1 VINLQKTKKINSF
14 IFLFIIL
21 VLVITIGLS
30 TTRNQPSQISGMVGS
45 VFSPVQ
51 KVFYS
56 IGQTFTNS
64 FDLLLNISRIREEN
78 LQLQEK
84 NSMLQEEN
92 IQLKYI
98 VNNSEALKNEY
109 EMLSNIQYD
118 YVKSQI
124 VSRDI
129 GNWFERFTIDKGTNN
144 GIQVDDIVIKAVK
157 TEDQLVKV
165 GLIGKVVDVGYN
177 WSKVVTIDDI
187 ISSVSIKVLR
197 TNEGGVAKG
206 SINGIIE
213 AFMFSQTEDLK
224 VDDEIVTS
232 GLGEIYLPNIYI
244 GKVAKIEKT
253 SDLLTEKITIIPIV
267 DFERLYEVFV
277 IKVDRR

>member
-1 VINLQKTKKINSF
+1 VIDLQKTKKINSF

>member
-1 VINLQKTKKINSF
+1 VIDLHKTKKINNL
-14 IFLFIIL
+14 IFALIVL
-21 VLVITIGLS
+21 VLIVTIGLS
-30 TTRNQPSQISGMVGS
+30 TTRNQPSEISGIVGS

-56 IGQTFTNS
+56 IGQTFANS
-64 FDLLLNISRIREEN
+64 FDSLLNISKIREEN
-78 LQLQEK
+78 IQLQERI
-84 NSMLQEEN
+84 SILQEEN
-92 IQLKYI
+92 IQLKYV
-98 VNNSEALKNEY
+98 VNNAEALKNEY
-109 EMLSNIQYD
+109 EMLSNMQYD

-124 VSRDI
+124 ISRDI

-144 GIQVDDIVIKAVK
+144 GIEIDDIVIKAVR
-157 TEDQLVKV
+157 TEDRLVKV

-187 ISSVSIKVLR
+187 GSSVSIKVLR

-206 SINGIIE
+206 SISGNIE
-213 AFMFSQTEDLK
+213 AFMFNQTEDLR
-224 VDDEIVTS
+224 VGDDIVTS

-244 GKVAKIEKT
+244 GKIAKIEKT
-253 SDLLTEKITIIPIV
+253 SDLLTEKITVVPIV
-267 DFERLYEVFV
+267 DFEKLYEVYV

>member
-1 VINLQKTKKINSF
+1 MIELHKIKKIKNF
-14 IFLFIIL
+14 IFVFIVLAL
-21 VLVITIGLS
+21 VTTIGLS
-30 TTRNQPSQISGMVGS
+30 TTRDQPSKVTGMVGS

-56 IGQTFTNS
+56 IGQTFANS
-64 FDLLLNISRIREEN
+64 FDSLLNISKIREEN
-78 LQLQEK
+78 NQLRER
-84 NSMLQEEN
+84 NNLLQEEN

-98 VNNSEALKNEY
+98 VNNAEALKNEY
-109 EMLSNIQYD
+109 EMLSKMQYD

-124 VSRDI
+124 ISRDI
-129 GNWFERFTIDKGTNN
+129 GNWFERFTIDKGTNS
-144 GIQVDDIVIKAVK
+144 GIQIDDIVIKAVR
-157 TEDQLVKV
+157 TEDRLVKV

-187 ISSVSIKVLR
+187 GSSVSIKVLR

-206 SINGIIE
+206 SISGTIE
-213 AFMFSQTEDLK
+213 AFMFNQTEDLI
-224 VDDEIVTS
+224 VGDEIVTS

-244 GKVAKIEKT
+244 GTIEKIEKT
-253 SDLLTEKITIIPIV
+253 SDLLTEKITIMPVV
-267 DFERLYEVFV
+267 DFEKLYEVFV

>member
-1 VINLQKTKKINSF
+1 MQKTKKINNF
-14 IFLFIIL
+14 IFLLIVL
-21 VLVITIGLS
+21 VLIITIGLS
-30 TTRNQPSQISGMVGS
+30 TTRNQPSQMSGMVGS

-56 IGQTFTNS
+56 IGQTFANS
-64 FDLLLNISRIREEN
+64 FDSLLNISRIREEN
-78 LQLQEK
+78 IQLQERI
-84 NSMLQEEN
+84 SILQEEN

-98 VNNSEALKNEY
+98 VNNADALKNEY
-109 EMLSNIQYD
+109 EMLSNFQYEH
-118 YVKSQI
+118 VKSQI
-124 VSRDI
+124 ISRDI
-129 GNWFERFTIDKGTNN
+129 GNWFERFTIDKGTNS
-144 GIQVDDIVIKAVK
+144 GIQIDDIVIKAVR

-187 ISSVSIKVLR
+187 GSSVSIKVLR

-206 SINGIIE
+206 SISGNIE
-213 AFMFSQTEDLK
+213 AFMFSQTEDLR

-244 GKVAKIEKT
+244 GKIVKIEKT
-253 SDLLTEKITIIPIV
+253 SDLLTEKITIIPVV
-267 DFERLYEVFV
+267 DFEKLYEVFV

>member
-1 VINLQKTKKINSF
+1 VIDLHKTKKINNL
-14 IFLFIIL
+14 IFALIVL
-21 VLVITIGLS
+21 VLIVTIGLS
-30 TTRNQPSQISGMVGS
+30 TTRNQPSEISGIVGS

-56 IGQTFTNS
+56 IGQTFANS
-64 FDLLLNISRIREEN
+64 FDSLLNISKIREEN
-78 LQLQEK
+78 IQLQERI
-84 NSMLQEEN
+84 SILQEEN

-98 VNNSEALKNEY
+98 VNNAEALKNEY

-124 VSRDI
+124 ISRDI
-129 GNWFERFTIDKGTNN
+129 GNWFERFTIDKGTNS
-144 GIQVDDIVIKAVK
+144 GIQIDDIVIKAVR
-157 TEDQLVKV
+157 TEDRMVKV

-187 ISSVSIKVLR
+187 GSSVSIKVLR

-206 SINGIIE
+206 SISGNIE
-213 AFMFSQTEDLK
+213 AFMFNQTEDLR
-224 VDDEIVTS
+224 VGDDIVTS

-244 GKVAKIEKT
+244 GQIAKIEKT
-253 SDLLTEKITIIPIV
+253 SDLLTEKITVIPIV
-267 DFERLYEVFV
+267 DFEKLYEVYV

>member
-1 VINLQKTKKINSF
+1 MIDLHKTKKINNL
-14 IFLFIIL
+14 IFALIVL
-21 VLVITIGLS
+21 VLIVTIGLS
-30 TTRNQPSQISGMVGS
+30 TTRNQPSEISGIVGS

-56 IGQTFTNS
+56 IGQTFANS
-64 FDLLLNISRIREEN
+64 FDSLLNISKIREEN
-78 LQLQEK
+78 IQLQERI
-84 NSMLQEEN
+84 SILQEEN

-98 VNNSEALKNEY
+98 VNNAEALKNEY

-124 VSRDI
+124 ISRDI
-129 GNWFERFTIDKGTNN
+129 GNWFERFTIDKGTNS
-144 GIQVDDIVIKAVK
+144 GIQIDDIVIKAVR
-157 TEDQLVKV
+157 TEDRMVKV

-187 ISSVSIKVLR
+187 GSSVSIKVLR

-206 SINGIIE
+206 SISGNIE
-213 AFMFSQTEDLK
+213 AFMFNQTEDLR
-224 VDDEIVTS
+224 VGDDIVTS

-244 GKVAKIEKT
+244 GQIAKIEKT
-253 SDLLTEKITIIPIV
+253 SDLLTEKITVIPIV
-267 DFERLYEVFV
+267 DFEKLYEVYV

>member
-1 VINLQKTKKINSF
+1 MIDLHKTKKINNL
-14 IFLFIIL
+14 IFALIVL
-21 VLVITIGLS
+21 VLIVTIGLS
-30 TTRNQPSQISGMVGS
+30 TTRNQPSEISGIVGS

-56 IGQTFTNS
+56 IGQTFANS
-64 FDLLLNISRIREEN
+64 FDSLLNISKIREEN
-78 LQLQEK
+78 IQLQERI
-84 NSMLQEEN
+84 SILQEEN
-92 IQLKYI
+92 IQLKYV
-98 VNNSEALKNEY
+98 VNNAEALKNEY
-109 EMLSNIQYD
+109 EMLSNMQYD

-124 VSRDI
+124 ISRDI

-144 GIQVDDIVIKAVK
+144 GIEIDDIVIKAVR
-157 TEDQLVKV
+157 TEDRLVKV

-187 ISSVSIKVLR
+187 GSSVSIKVLR

-206 SINGIIE
+206 SISGNIE
-213 AFMFSQTEDLK
+213 AFMFNQTEDLR
-224 VDDEIVTS
+224 VGDDIVTS

-244 GKVAKIEKT
+244 GKIAKIEKT
-253 SDLLTEKITIIPIV
+253 SDLLTEKITVVPIV
-267 DFERLYEVFV
+267 DFEKLYEVYV

>member
-1 VINLQKTKKINSF
+1 MINLQKTKKINSF

>member
-1 VINLQKTKKINSF
+1 MIDLQKTKKINSF

>member
-1 VINLQKTKKINSF
+1 MIDLQKTKKINNF
-14 IFLFIIL
+14 IFALIVL
-21 VLVITIGLS
+21 VLIITIGLS
-30 TTRNQPSQISGMVGS
+30 TTRNQPSEISGIVGS

-64 FDLLLNISRIREEN
+64 FDSLLNISKIREEN
-78 LQLQEK
+78 IQLQERI
-84 NSMLQEEN
+84 SILQEEN
-92 IQLKYI
+92 IQLKYV
-98 VNNSEALKNEY
+98 VNNAEALKNEY
-109 EMLSNIQYD
+109 EMLSNMQYN

-124 VSRDI
+124 ISRDI
-129 GNWFERFTIDKGTNN
+129 GNWFERFTIDKGTNS
-144 GIQVDDIVIKAVK
+144 GIQVDDIVIKAVR
-157 TEDQLVKV
+157 TEDRLVKV

-187 ISSVSIKVLR
+187 GSSVSVKVLR

-206 SINGIIE
+206 SISGNIE
-213 AFMFSQTEDLK
+213 AFMFNQTEDLR
-224 VDDEIVTS
+224 VGDDIVTS

-244 GKVAKIEKT
+244 GKIEKIEKT
-253 SDLLTEKITIIPIV
+253 SDLLTEKITVIPIV
-267 DFERLYEVFV
+267 DFERLYEVYV

>member
-1 VINLQKTKKINSF
+1 VIDLQKTKKINNF
-14 IFLFIIL
+14 IFVLIVL

-30 TTRNQPSQISGMVGS
+30 TTRNQPSQISGIVGS

-51 KVFYS
+51 KVIYS
-56 IGQTFTNS
+56 ISQTFTNS

-78 LQLQEK
+78 TQLQERI
-84 NSMLQEEN
+84 SILQEEN

-98 VNNSEALKNEY
+98 VNNSEDLKNEY
-109 EMLSNIQYD
+109 EMLSKIEYD

-124 VSRDI
+124 ISRDI

-144 GIQVDDIVIKAVK
+144 GIQIDDIVIKAVR

-177 WSKVVTIDDI
+177 WSKVITIDDI
-187 ISSVSIKVLR
+187 GSSVSIKVLR

-206 SINGIIE
+206 SVSGVIE
-213 AFMFSQTEDLK
+213 AFMFSQTEDLR

-244 GKVAKIEKT
+244 GKIAKIEKT
-253 SDLLTEKITIIPIV
+253 SDLLTEKITIIPVV
-267 DFERLYEVFV
+267 DFEKLYEVFV
-277 IKVDRR
+277 VKVDRR